1 MTSSKIEVAGGRITG
16 TSSPRKEPSAGPS
29 APSSSHEI
37 KILSEIS
44 GVTGSHTGKHRARGT
59 SSQALRVVPEEIVFE
74 GVPVGS
80 APGGSSGHS
89 ALLQS
94 SLLSS
99 SNQPKK
105 QKILLKNLLSQPVNL
120 SIETSQSRAGQ
131 HMLSLN
137 LFVISIAPSQMTLQ
151 TLESAQLTIEVS
163 AKKGSHMFSKLPSKI
178 KECIFIKSELFEHQ
192 VDVTIIPKSAAAAYG
207 EAADNDTGS
216 NYTYTGNNDS
226 MQSSSRYSMASRSRQ
241 GPGGRN
247 TALERMRSLSKEIRD
262 PRSRGSSL

>member
-1 MTSSKIEVAGGRITG
+1 
-16 TSSPRKEPSAGPS
+16 
-29 APSSSHEI
+29 
-37 KILSEIS
+37 
-44 GVTGSHTGKHRARGT
+44 
-59 SSQALRVVPEEIVFE
+59 
-74 GVPVGS
+74 
-80 APGGSSGHS
+80 
-89 ALLQS
+89 
-94 SLLSS
+94 
-99 SNQPKK
+99 
-105 QKILLKNLLSQPVNL
+105 
-120 SIETSQSRAGQ
+120 
-131 HMLSLN
+131 
-137 LFVISIAPSQMTLQ
+137 MTLQ

-262 PRSRGSSL
+262 PRSRGSSLQKSQLTNPGSKPDAYEDRIMRPDGKSSEPLGGTRVTRNADRPHLPLGSSQLGHSQRNSNAHITQTAHMRADFHVLQTEDLMLTAKDQETFREQDDG